1 MFVSN
6 ELSENDRN
14 DIEPSSNW
22 RLDRSTN
29 YNINGLNDR
38 YIELNNILRE
48 QEERVALNNLVSEC
62 LFLDQ
67 AAGHKEQRTK
77 NMKWADTTQQSLA
90 SRIGNTLKSSE
101 MNSYTT
107 FILINI
113 MTKIL
118 LKIFIF

>member
-1 MFVSN
+1 MLVSN
-6 ELSENDRN
+6 EISENDRN
-14 DIEPSSNW
+14 RIEPSSNW

-67 AAGHKEQRTK
+67 ATGNKQQRTK
-77 NMKWADTTQQSLA
+77 NTKWADATEQSLA
-90 SRIGNTLKSSE
+90 SRIGNQLKS
-101 MNSYTT
+101 
-107 FILINI
+107 F
-113 MTKIL
+113 
-118 LKIFIF
+118 